1 MYTTVYY
8 HTQVTMEEQ
17 TKAFIIQD
25 TNEVCTV
32 STKEEYLLVSGI
44 SISIIIKQTP
54 LHPFI
59 TTTCTTTTTNENTE
73 TSRSIYYL
81 YSPIQFKIQ
90 RGPGYTI
97 KIVQ

>member
-32 STKEEYLLVSGI
+32 STKEEYLLVIGI
-44 SISIIIKQTP
+44 SSIKQNSTP
-54 LHPFI
+54 
-59 TTTCTTTTTNENTE
+59 
-73 TSRSIYYL
+73 SIHHHNMHNNNNKRKHRNKQIYL
-81 YSPIQFKIQ
+81 LSIQSNSIQDSTWPWIHNKNSPVDK
-90 RGPGYTI
+90 
-97 KIVQ
+97 